1 MLEDR
6 LGFEM
11 LFDRN
16 NTLVSEMIDM
26 IFATMVTSL
35 EVDFFCICLA
45 LAQESNSRML
55 THDGSNERR

>member
-35 EVDFFCICLA
+35 EVDFFLY
-45 LAQESNSRML
+45 LSRPCS
-55 THDGSNERR
+55 GKQF

>member
-1 MLEDR
+1 MLEDH

-11 LFDRN
+11 LFDHN

-26 IFATMVTSL
+26 IFATAVTSL
-35 EVDFFCICLA
+35 EVDFFCICLT

-55 THDGSNERR
+55 MHDGFGE